1 MKRVSILIP
10 AYNEEESLPLL
21 YRRLADLMDAQP
33 MYAWEVLFV
42 NDGSRDHTL
51 AILAQLRESDPRI
64 NYLAIMAKRLPCWPV
79 LTMSPATAW

>member
-33 MYAWEVLFV
+33 MYCLLY
-42 NDGSRDHTL
+42 T
-51 AILAQLRESDPRI
+51 SD
-64 NYLAIMAKRLPCWPV
+64 AADE
-79 LTMSPATAW
+79 